1 MKILVVEDEYHLGD
15 AIRENLERDG
25 YNVSLI
31 CNDKVGYLEAVNN
44 SYDLIILDIMLP
56 EMDGFTIL
64 KKLREASV
72 TSKIIILTA
81 KSTLYDKLEGLLNG
95 TNYYITKPFHV
106 EELKA
111 RIRILLNGTG
121 KENKDILIFHDLQL
135 SVLDKTL
142 TCTKNNKSVSLVNK
156 EYNLLEYFFL
166 NQNQVLSKE
175 QIYDRVWGINN
186 ESASNNLEVYLSFVR
201 RKIKSLGSNVKVKSL
216 RNLGYKLEVSDE

>member
-15 AIRENLERDG
+15 ALRENLERDG

-31 CNDKVGYLEAVNN
+31 GNGKEGYLEAVNN
-44 SYDLIILDIMLP
+44 SYDLIILDIMLS

-81 KSTLYDKLEGLLNG
+81 KSTLDDKLEGLLNG
-95 TNYYITKPFHV
+95 ANDYITKPFHV

-121 KENKDILIFHDLQL
+121 KENKDILIFHDLRL
-135 SVLDKTL
+135 CITW
-142 TCTKNNKSVSLVNK
+142 CVNCC
-156 EYNLLEYFFL
+156 LLFF
-166 NQNQVLSKE
+166 
-175 QIYDRVWGINN
+175 
-186 ESASNNLEVYLSFVR
+186 
-201 RKIKSLGSNVKVKSL
+201 
-216 RNLGYKLEVSDE
+216 

>member
-31 CNDKVGYLEAVNN
+31 GNGKVGYLEAVNN

-64 KKLREASV
+64 KKLRDASV

-81 KSTLYDKLEGLLNG
+81 KSTLDDKLEGLLNG
-95 TNYYITKPFHV
+95 ANEYITKPFHV

-121 KENKDILIFHDLQL
+121 KENKDVLIFHDLQL
-135 SVLDKTL
+135 SVLDKAL

-166 NQNQVLSKE
+166 NQNQILSKE
-175 QIYDRVWGINN
+175 QIYDRVI
-186 ESASNNLEVYLSFVR
+186 
-201 RKIKSLGSNVKVKSL
+201 
-216 RNLGYKLEVSDE
+216 DE

>member
-1 MKILVVEDEYHLGD
+1 MKILVVEDEYALGD
-15 AIRENLERDG
+15 AIRESLERDG

-31 CNDKVGYLEAVNN
+31 GNGKVGYLEAVNN

-64 KKLREASV
+64 KKLRDASV

-81 KSTLYDKLEGLLNG
+81 KSTLDDKLEGLLNG
-95 TNYYITKPFHV
+95 ANDYITKPFHV

-121 KENKDILIFHDLQL
+121 KENKDILVFHDLEL

-142 TCTKNNKSVSLVNK
+142 TCAKNNKSVVLVNK

-186 ESASNNLEVYLSFVR
+186 ESISNNLEVYLSFVR
-201 RKIKSLGSNVKVKSL
+201 RKIKSLGSNVKIKAL
-216 RNLGYKLEVSDE
+216 RNLGYKLEASDE